1 MNNTKSLQDEIEAA
15 RQEYVKRMRVSELS
29 LKEFLSY
36 TETGNRL
43 TYEEQYFARRR
54 ELAVLSLSLLQDT
67 DEQTENLLEQ
77 TLWEICNEYTWAL
90 PAHLPLIENRY
101 GTASP
106 VWLDLFAA
114 ETGQALIETIEL
126 IGQKLSP
133 FLKERIFQ
141 EVERRILLPFES
153 RPWDWEEKENNW
165 SAVIGGCIGMI
176 ALSMLSMGSQRQ
188 RTIIQRLDK
197 SMQSYLRGFGA
208 DGACVEGVS
217 YWGYGFGYFIYYAKM
232 LEDKLS
238 DSRYLANKK
247 VKNIAAFPYSVM
259 INEKGYVPFSDY
271 AQPDLPSGLL
281 SFCHEYFQVSI
292 PKIEAAS
299 SLEFDACYRFA
310 QLYRNLS
317 WTKPMNKQ
325 VAKPEGKKYF
335 EDAQWLILRSE
346 KEDFEFAAKGG
357 RNDESHNHLDIG
369 HFIVGNGK
377 ELFLTDLGAGEY
389 TKDYFNEKMRYD
401 FFVPSALSHS
411 LPIINGYSQL
421 PGKVGAESVCCHQEG
436 AEFHFQLSLGSIY
449 PTEAFVKTFI
459 RHFRVDPKKRKV
471 KITDQFTF
479 LKEKNKIVETF
490 ISKIKPELENK
501 RVKLIGEKKCELSV
515 DAGTVTI
522 VEKSYPNHEGK
533 IEKAYLIQNEVQAK
547 QQIECLTMIQLTE

>member
-176 ALSMLSMGSQRQ
+176 ALSMLSMGVNGRG
-188 RTIIQRLDK
+188 
-197 SMQSYLRGFGA
+197 QSFN
-208 DGACVEGVS
+208 D
-217 YWGYGFGYFIYYAKM
+217 W
-232 LEDKLS
+232 
-238 DSRYLANKK
+238 
-247 VKNIAAFPYSVM
+247 
-259 INEKGYVPFSDY
+259 INP
-271 AQPDLPSGLL
+271 
-281 SFCHEYFQVSI
+281 C
-292 PKIEAAS
+292 
-299 SLEFDACYRFA
+299 
-310 QLYRNLS
+310 
-317 WTKPMNKQ
+317 
-325 VAKPEGKKYF
+325 
-335 EDAQWLILRSE
+335 
-346 KEDFEFAAKGG
+346 
-357 RNDESHNHLDIG
+357 
-369 HFIVGNGK
+369 
-377 ELFLTDLGAGEY
+377 
-389 TKDYFNEKMRYD
+389 
-401 FFVPSALSHS
+401 
-411 LPIINGYSQL
+411 
-421 PGKVGAESVCCHQEG
+421 
-436 AEFHFQLSLGSIY
+436 
-449 PTEAFVKTFI
+449 
-459 RHFRVDPKKRKV
+459 
-471 KITDQFTF
+471 
-479 LKEKNKIVETF
+479 
-490 ISKIKPELENK
+490 
-501 RVKLIGEKKCELSV
+501 
-515 DAGTVTI
+515 
-522 VEKSYPNHEGK
+522 
-533 IEKAYLIQNEVQAK
+533 KAI
-547 QQIECLTMIQLTE
+547 